1 MGLTIAISL
10 GLAAISFAMGI
21 SWIAVSHESRLL
33 WDVASEANLWTWFSV
48 AVLISAAYGHLI
60 AALICWLD
68 ERGSALLWVATALC
82 LALMSMDDAA
92 SLHERLLAPLGY
104 LLGGGSGLTLF
115 AWIIPGSVVALV
127 IIVVFARMLV
137 HVTGRPRRL
146 GIAGL
151 AMFFLGAI
159 GMEMLS
165 GLVLEE
171 SGSGLGYLVA
181 YHVEELLE
189 AIGASLLLGAGL
201 AELPVE
207 MRSVAAWRERKREIR
222 TL

>member
-1 MGLTIAISL
+1 M
-10 GLAAISFAMGI
+10 
-21 SWIAVSHESRLL
+21 
-33 WDVASEANLWTWFSV
+33 
-48 AVLISAAYGHLI
+48 
-60 AALICWLD
+60 
-68 ERGSALLWVATALC
+68 
-82 LALMSMDDAA
+82 
-92 SLHERLLAPLGY
+92 
-104 LLGGGSGLTLF
+104 
-115 AWIIPGSVVALV
+115 
-127 IIVVFARMLV
+127 
-137 HVTGRPRRL
+137 TGRPRRL